1 MNLRKDNGG
10 KIIGNIAPKL
20 SSKFAPYLRNLV
32 SHEEIGEIADWLV
45 KYARSCALD
54 AKINID
60 FNGNI

>member
-1 MNLRKDNGG
+1 MF
-10 KIIGNIAPKL
+10 KICTILKKL
-20 SSKFAPYLRNLV
+20 I